1 MASTAEPAAEDPV
14 LAYTALQAVQTLKET
29 SMPRPALRK
38 RMRRPTL
45 STAKAKASGTSHAQM
60 VRPPLIAAR
69 LLGLVRWD

>member
-29 SMPRPALRK
+29 SMPRPALRR

-45 STAKAKASGTSHAQM
+45 STAKAKVSETSHAQM
-60 VRPPLIAAR
+60 VRPPLIAAW
-69 LLGLVRWD
+69 LLGLVR